1 MSDVTR
7 VLVPLRWSDMDAFG
21 HVNNVSFL
29 RLLEDARVLSM
40 SRWFGDG
47 LSVVER
53 SVLVARNEIE
63 YHTPL
68 EYRLEPVEIDI
79 WVTKIGGAGYE
90 LAYVVG
96 DPPEVG
102 EQQQYA
108 VAATTMACYDFATD
122 SARRIAPSEREAL
135 TPLLGPRA
143 PFRRRRR

>member
-1 MSDVTR
+1 MSDGTR

-40 SRWFGDG
+40 ARWFGDG
-47 LSVVER
+47 LSVVDR
-53 SVLVARNEIE
+53 SVLVARHEIE

-68 EYRLEPVEIDI
+68 EYRTDPVAIDI
-79 WVTKIGGAGYE
+79 WVTKIGGAGYD
-90 LAYVVG
+90 LAYVVT

-102 EQQQYA
+102 QQRYA
-108 VAATTMACYDFATD
+108 VAATTMACYDLDTD
-122 SARRIAPSEREAL
+122 SARRLGRSEREAL

-143 PFRRRRR
+143 PLRRRR

>member
-1 MSDVTR
+1 MSDITR

-47 LSVVER
+47 LSVVDR

-68 EYRLEPVEIDI
+68 EYRHDPVEIDI
-79 WVTKIGGAGYE
+79 WVTKIGGAGYD
-90 LAYVVG
+90 LAYVVS
-96 DPPEVG
+96 DPPDVG
-102 EQQQYA
+102 EQRYA
-108 VAATTMACYDFATD
+108 VAATTMACYDFTTD
-122 SARRIAPSEREAL
+122 SARRIAGSERMAL
-135 TPLLGPRA
+135 TPLLGPPA
-143 PFRRRRR
+143 PFRRRR